1 MSIDKLKQNLDLCIL
16 KTTDPNR
23 SVSIAYSMSGKEY
36 VAGRVGSDTKLLDI
50 PSEQAALILSVQN
63 QDYRVNKILTL
74 AENANEGFFVSPL
87 VLKIIIDHGVRTGT
101 AIEYTVIDLNENVL
115 FHFDDVSQAM
125 PFYKPALGQLSKTK
139 GESAVGPN
147 KIILNSNSEND
158 HIRLLKEYA
167 SWGIE
172 RSFPAYDSASG
183 YGTAVIAKDNTLYFS
198 GQYSGAGSSSVHS
211 EMSAVISALMDSN
224 TEITHLGVV
233 STKFA
238 DAPCDMCGC
247 CRQFLSEIMDRFKLD
262 IEIYCF
268 AKDTDEY
275 RKYKISEYLPGQWTS
290 KKW

>member
-1 MSIDKLKQNLDLCIL
+1 MIADQLRQSLDLCIL
-16 KTTDPNR
+16 KTNDPNR
-23 SVSIAYSMSGKEY
+23 TVSVAYSTGGKEY

-50 PSEQAALILSVQN
+50 SSEQAALILSVQN
-63 QDYRVNKILTL
+63 QDYKVNKVVTL
-74 AENANEGFFVSPL
+74 VENPGEGFFVSPL
-87 VLKIIIDHGVRTGT
+87 TLKIIIDHGARTST
-101 AIEYTVIDLNENVL
+101 AIEYIVKDLDENIL
-115 FHFDDVSQAM
+115 FHTDDATQAM
-125 PFYKPALGQLSKTK
+125 PFYKLALKQLSKTK
-139 GESAVGPN
+139 GEVVISPN
-147 KIILNSNSEND
+147 KIILEPDSGND
-158 HIRLLKEYA
+158 YLELLKKYA
-167 SWGIE
+167 TRGIE

-183 YGTAVIAKDNTLYFS
+183 YGTAVITKDNTLYFS
-198 GQYSGAGSSSVHS
+198 GQYSGAGSSSIHS